1 MSDFQN
7 GALLGE
13 IRALLMQLN
22 REMREMR
29 RAMDKSH
36 IPRSDAWIKGF
47 LSIAAPCATL
57 WATGSVTKAMEV
69 LALIVG
75 R

>member
-1 MSDFQN
+1 MSDFNN
-7 GALLGE
+7 GAMLGA
-13 IRALLMQLN
+13 INAKLDQMI

-57 WATGSVTKAMEV
+57 WATGSVSKALEV
-69 LALIVG
+69 LALVAG